1 MHIYIAMSKSKFV
14 AIRNQGDSSTLEL
27 YFLDVIQD
35 TYDFW
40 TGMVYS
46 KVQEIIDKV
55 NYYKPSKIKCI
66 IDSEGGDAQAGLSI
80 YNFLVR
86 CDAKIEVEIIG
97 LAGSIASVI
106 AFSANKGKLRIARNA
121 FMMIHKAEGVCYGTA
136 DEIRQAANVVD
147 LYTQQIVDI
156 YSQRT
161 GKTVEEIN
169 KLIENGDYWM
179 AGEDSV
185 AQGFADETFNDV
197 TPNLQIAARLD
208 TDVYKNIPAQ
218 IRAQLKP
225 ATESPED
232 HKTFIQNQ
240 FDSMKK
246 FFTEIVNAIKGVTP
260 STDPKVT
267 ITNQIAE
274 AVLAPFEKLGDEI
287 ETTIT
292 NKVTETVVSK
302 TVNDAIALQV
312 TNAVTAAVDFSKDG
326 PGKTALDA
334 AVTLAVTN
342 ATKDFAPKITA
353 LETSNADLKKKN
365 DDLETEITNMKGNKT
380 TGKLDEKD
388 EVKPIGTWVKA

>member
-14 AIRNQGDSSTLEL
+14 AIRNQADSNTLEL
-27 YFLDVIQD
+27 YFLDIICD

-40 TGMVYS
+40 TGMMYS

-55 NYYKPSKIKCI
+55 NFYKPSKIKCI
-66 IDSEGGDAQAGLSI
+66 IDSGGGDAQTGLSI

-86 CDAKIEVEIIG
+86 CDAKVEVEIIG
-97 LAGSIASVI
+97 LAGSIASVL
-106 AFSANKGKLRIARNA
+106 AMAANKGKLRIARNA
-121 FMMIHKAEGVCYGTA
+121 FMMIHKAEGIVAGTS
-136 DEIRQAANVVD
+136 DEIRQGAELVD
-147 LYTQQIVDI
+147 LYTSQVVDI

-161 GKTVEEIN
+161 GKTVDEIN

-179 AGEDSV
+179 AGEDCVS
-185 AQGFADETFNDV
+185 QGFADETFNDV

-208 TDVYKNIPAQ
+208 TSVYKNIPAQ

-225 ATESPED
+225 LAGNPED
-232 HKTFIQNQ
+232 TQSFIQNQ

-246 FFTEIVNAIKGVTP
+246 FFTDIVNAIKGVTP

-267 ITNQIAE
+267 VTNQIAE

-292 NKVTETVVSK
+292 NKVNETVASK

-312 TNAVTAAVDFSKDG
+312 TNLVTAGLDFSKDG

-334 AVTLAVTN
+334 AVKVAVEN
-342 ATKDFAPKITA
+342 ATKDYGTKITA
-353 LETSNADLKKKN
+353 LETAKTELEAKN
-365 DDLETEITNMKGNKT
+365 KDLEGDITALKGKKTITNRT
-380 TGKLDEKD
+380 EKD
-388 EVKPIGTWVKA
+388 DETPIGGYTK